1 MQMSLR
7 SRMLDLLPV
16 MVVFALVTTFATFV
30 VLEYVV
36 REPIVVPPP
45 QRTMDE
51 RVVPRPERERTER
64 TERTDELEAQ
74 ARRTL
79 RRLQA

>member
-51 RVVPRPERERTER
+51 RVDARPDRDREGTER
-64 TERTDELEAQ
+64 TEELEAQ